1 MIETNKINHNIIK
14 FKNEDPN
21 QLNLAGFAPIHG
33 VAEHCP
39 RENASAILVLLNAKN
54 ADFDIKTTVRLTKY
68 NFSPL
73 MI

>member
-1 MIETNKINHNIIK
+1 MIKINKINPNIIIL
-14 FKNEDPN
+14 KNEDPN

-54 ADFDIKTTVRLTKY
+54 ADFDIKTTVRLKTK
-68 NFSPL
+68 
-73 MI
+73 